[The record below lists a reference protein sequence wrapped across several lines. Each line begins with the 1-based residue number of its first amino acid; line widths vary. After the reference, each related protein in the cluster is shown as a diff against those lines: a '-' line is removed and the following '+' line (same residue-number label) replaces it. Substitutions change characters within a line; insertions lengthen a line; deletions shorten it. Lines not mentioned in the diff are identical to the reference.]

1 MYLKSEL
8 QGMAEKSFMFAAA
21 TLWNDLP
28 NSELQITIRNKN
40 MILPCPKRGDV
51 THALSEARG

>member
-1 MYLKSEL
+1 MYLKLEL
-8 QGMAEKSFMFAAA
+8 QGMAKKSFMFAAA

-40 MILPCPKRGDV
+40 VVVPCPKRENV
-51 THALSEARG
+51 THALSEAHW